1 MAGEEEED
9 IVYLLGNKQGSDV
22 VLHLLSKHYNADD
35 PEIPAS
41 ELCIGLHS
49 EIVQEKSEY
58 FRVSLSDRWAA
69 NNPGSSPTK
78 TILRI
83 EDCQEDM
90 AAWQECLRLMYSDTL
105 ALKTFG
111 SVREA
116 LNILAVSAR
125 LVFTDCTEACLKY
138 LTNVAWSTHEER
150 EIRDIL
156 ETLDIPAPSDLQER
170 LSSSETQEEIESSL
184 KQALLIVLSSSH
196 SSLESFL
203 ILKSAIDSMQPGKRV
218 YLLNDP
224 VIISAW
230 RDALVNCLK
239 VIESILQGLNQR
251 FFSSKVRQVYAIEEV
266 THWILDKG
274 LRFQAG
280 DPLLKVLAGA
290 KGLVQMTIEVS
301 NWVDIG
307 MVFEM
312 LKRIFVII
320 GNGEAVCSRLGRQ
333 GMLFTWIPIVVDYC
347 PHTMV
352 EDLDKSLARALATLP
367 RKDQNPLFELF
378 LRHVGKAP
386 VGSPHIRWSRT
397 SKEFLVWFNK
407 GVLNIKI

>member
-1 MAGEEEED
+1 MEREEEEEE

-22 VLHLLSKHYNADD
+22 LLHLLSKTT
-35 PEIPAS
+35 S
-41 ELCIGLHS
+41 EEVTGSTLCIGLHS
-49 EIVQEKSEY
+49 EVVQKKSEY
-58 FRVSLSDRWAA
+58 LKAILSDRWTS
-69 NNPGSSPTK
+69 NMNPGSNTSK

-116 LNILAVSAR
+116 LHLLAVSAR
-125 LVFTDCTEACLKY
+125 LVFTECTEACLKF
-138 LTNVAWSTHEER
+138 LTNVAWNPTEER
-150 EIRDIL
+150 EIRELL
-156 ETLDIPAPSDLQER
+156 ETLNVPAPSDLQER

-196 SSLESFL
+196 SSRESFL
-203 ILKSAIDSMQPGKRV
+203 ILRSAIESLQPGKRV

-230 RDALVNCLK
+230 RDTLMNCLK
-239 VIESILQGLNQR
+239 VIESILQGLKQS
-251 FFSSKVRQVYAIEEV
+251 FFGSRGRQVFMIEEV
-266 THWILDKG
+266 MHWILDKG

-280 DPLLKVLAGA
+280 DHLLRVLAGA
-290 KGLVQMTIEVS
+290 KGLVQVTIELS
-301 NWVDIG
+301 TRLETE

-312 LKRIFVII
+312 LKRVFLII
-320 GNGEAVCSRLGRQ
+320 GNGEAVCSRLARQ
-333 GMLFTWIPIVVDYC
+333 AMLLMWIPVVVDYC
-347 PHTMV
+347 PHNMAD
-352 EDLDKSLARALATLP
+352 DLDKSLARALATLP

-378 LRHVGKAP
+378 LRHVGKASM
-386 VGSPHIRWSRT
+386 VSPQA
-397 SKEFLVWFNK
+397 
-407 GVLNIKI
+407 